1 MLPVAYLHCERC
13 NERRLFTSA
22 EEAPPIDPNLAMCD
36 ACGFAFGYCLIDEV
50 VAGKIETVARPRL
63 AADVLDAGIRAYG
76 EEYTARLAANGQ
88 TLARVRAQRQLEAA
102 IANPNLDERRRLTH
116 PTVRGALTPE
126 EARLVLSPTPQR
138 NRRPGGEVE

>member
-22 EEAPPIDPNLAMCD
+22 EEAPPIDPNLAMCET
-36 ACGFAFGYCLIDEV
+36 CGFAFGYCLIDEV
-50 VAGKIETVARPRL
+50 VAGPRL
-63 AADVLDAGIRAYG
+63 ASDVLDAGIRAYG
-76 EEYTARLAANGQ
+76 EEYTERLRANGQ

-116 PTVRGALTPE
+116 PTVRGALDPDL
-126 EARLVLSPTPQR
+126 AAKVLAPTPQR